1 MRGDR
6 EEEVVAGSGWA
17 GGLGVDPKEEEAG
30 GVVAAAMGWMGQ
42 DPEILGIWSD
52 YIGRGLGRD

>member
-30 GVVAAAMGWMGQ
+30 GVVAAAMGRMGQ
-42 DPEILGIWSD
+42 GPKI
-52 YIGRGLGRD
+52 